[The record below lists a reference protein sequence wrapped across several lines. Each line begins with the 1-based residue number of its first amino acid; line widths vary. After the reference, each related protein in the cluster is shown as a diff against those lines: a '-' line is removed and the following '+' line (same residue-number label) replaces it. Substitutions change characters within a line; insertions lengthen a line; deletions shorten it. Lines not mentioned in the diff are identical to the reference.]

1 MRSKNRKLRPKTNPA
16 TKADLESFR
25 GYRVIVKGF
34 GQLSIFAASTKA
46 AELVARRILGE
57 TGRPYDGSLEM
68 RREEKTGHLK

>member
-1 MRSKNRKLRPKTNPA
+1 MRSKNRKLRHKTNPA

-57 TGRPYDGSLEM
+57 AGRPYDGSLEM
-68 RREEKTGHLK
+68 RREEKTGSLK